1 MSVATFLAQQKS
13 GARSQE
19 WVLMEDL
26 YNRKLWHQ
34 LTLALVKYVKQTG
47 LPAGHL
53 AEVYKTFLSD
63 FDHRISQLA
72 LSTIGLVVAEDVAA
86 DQKISFLEALLKK
99 VTSHQEAKIKISA
112 KIASLKIDGGQVD
125 EVEEMIKELEK
136 MVEALGVVTPVH
148 GAFYE
153 LSAKFYKVKGD
164 YNSFYRDSLRYLGCI
179 DIADLT
185 AKQQQ
190 EHAFH
195 IGLSALLGDKV
206 YNFGELL
213 AHPLLEALR
222 VACPWIVELL
232 LAFNR
237 GDMNKLE
244 ELQPQ
249 WSQQPDLARN
259 EVALKQKCA
268 LLGLMELTFNR
279 ASSSRSIPFSE
290 VATAVKLPV
299 DEVELLV
306 MKAISL
312 NLVRGSIDEVDKVVN
327 LTWVQPRV
335 LDLTQITEMNKR
347 IKEWAQIVEQTVKDV
362 ESQIPELLCN

>member
-1 MSVATFLAQQKS
+1 MTVQSFISLQKAGS
-13 GARSQE
+13 RSQDWIE
-19 WVLMEDL
+19 MEDY

-34 LTLALVKYVKQTG
+34 LTLALIKYVKTG
-47 LPAGHL
+47 PHQSGHL
-53 AEVYKTFLSD
+53 SELHKTFLSD
-63 FDHRISQLA
+63 FDHRISSLA
-72 LSTIGLVVAEDVAA
+72 LSNIGLIVSEDIPAGERLE
-86 DQKISFLEALLKK
+86 FLEALSKK
-99 VTSHQEAKIKISA
+99 VSNHPEAKIRIMA
-112 KIASLKIDGGQVD
+112 KVGSLKIDQGQVE
-125 EVEEMIKELEK
+125 EVQELIKTLEEL
-136 MVEALGVVTPVH
+136 VNSLGEITPVH

-179 DIADLT
+179 DLDDLT
-185 AKQQQ
+185 SKQKQ

-213 AHPLLEALR
+213 AHPLLESLKI
-222 VACPWIVELL
+222 ACPWIVELL

-244 ELQPQ
+244 QLQPQ

-268 LLGLMELTFNR
+268 LLGLMELTFNK

-290 VATAVKLPV
+290 VAAAVKLPV

-312 NLVRGSIDEVDKVVN
+312 NLVRGSIDECDKVVN

-335 LDLTQITEMNKR
+335 LDLSQIKEMNKR
-347 IKEWAQIVEQTVKDV
+347 IIEWAESVEKTVQDV
-362 ESQIPELLCN
+362 ERQIPELLCN

>member
-1 MSVATFLAQQKS
+1 MTIQAFLSQQKA
-13 GARSQE
+13 GERSQE
-19 WVLMEDL
+19 WISMEDF

-34 LTLALVKYVKQTG
+34 LTLALVKYVKSKPH
-47 LPAGHL
+47 PADHL
-53 AEVYKTFLSD
+53 AEVYRTFLSD
-63 FDHRISQLA
+63 FDHRISSLA
-72 LSTIGLVVAEDVAA
+72 LSTIGLIVAEDVPAN
-86 DQKISFLEALLKK
+86 QKIEFLEALLKK
-99 VTSHQEAKIKISA
+99 ISTHPEAKIKIMA
-112 KIASLKIDGGQVD
+112 KIGSLKIDHNQIE
-125 EVEEMIKELEK
+125 EVEELIKTLEG
-136 MVEALGVVTPVH
+136 MVNSLGEVTPVH
-148 GAFYE
+148 GCFYE
-153 LSAKFYKVKGD
+153 LSAKYYKVKGD

-179 DIADLT
+179 DLDDLT
-185 AKQQQ
+185 PKQQQ

-244 ELQPQ
+244 QLQPQ

-268 LLGLMELTFNR
+268 LLGLMELTFNK

-290 VATAVKLPV
+290 VAAAVKLPV

-327 LTWVQPRV
+327 LVWVQPRV
-335 LDLTQITEMNKR
+335 LDLNQIGEMNKR
-347 IKEWAQIVEQTVKDV
+347 IAEWAASVEKTVKDV
-362 ESQIPELLCN
+362 EGQIPELLCS

>member
-1 MSVATFLAQQKS
+1 MQSFLSEQKS
-13 GARSQE
+13 GPCSQE
-19 WVLMEDL
+19 WQGMEEL
-26 YNRKLWHQ
+26 YNKKLWHQ
-34 LTLALVKYVKQTG
+34 LTLALVKYVKSSTSHK
-47 LPAGHL
+47 AGHL
-53 AEVYKTFLSD
+53 SQLYNTFLSD
-63 FDHRISQLA
+63 FDHRISSLA
-72 LSTIGLVVAEDVAA
+72 LSTIGLIVSEDIEAA
-86 DQKISFLEALLKK
+86 QRVEFLESLLKK
-99 VTSHQEAKIKISA
+99 VSNHPEAKIKIMA
-112 KIASLKIDGGQVD
+112 KIGTLKIDQGQVE
-125 EVEEMIKELEK
+125 EVQELIKTIEGL
-136 MVEALGVVTPVH
+136 VNSLGEVTPVH

-179 DIADLT
+179 DLDELT
-185 AKQQQ
+185 PKQQQ

-213 AHPLLEALR
+213 AHPLLEALK

-232 LAFNR
+232 LAFNK

-244 ELQPQ
+244 DLQPQ

-259 EVALKQKCA
+259 EVAMKQKCA
-268 LLGLMELTFNR
+268 LLGLMELTFNK

-290 VATAVKLPV
+290 VAAAVKLPV
-299 DEVELLV
+299 DEDELLV

-312 NLVRGSIDEVDKVVN
+312 NLVRGSIDECDKVVN

-335 LDLTQITEMNKR
+335 LDLSQIKEMNKR
-347 IKEWAQIVEQTVKDV
+347 IKEWADSVEKTVEDV
-362 ESQIPELLCN
+362 EKQIPELLCN